1 MNKRFRK
8 CMDIRTTIYR
18 ILFLVFV
25 YISEF
30 LCIFYCIKNY
40 YIDHNVTA
48 KLCASRLNMSMT
60 SELQKN
66 PLNTPQIQKIIQAA
80 KERAEDH
87 YLEFA
92 GTVLPHEAWALFQS
106 DHALIVDV
114 RTSEERKFVG
124 LVEHTVHIPWA
135 IGTAL
140 ERNPHFA
147 EELAALIEPNK
158 IILLLCRSGKRS
170 AAAANVALN
179 SGLAH
184 IYNIDQGFEGDLNE
198 TQQRGTFNG
207 WRFHRLPWIQE

>member
-1 MNKRFRK
+1 
-8 CMDIRTTIYR
+8 
-18 ILFLVFV
+18 
-25 YISEF
+25 
-30 LCIFYCIKNY
+30 
-40 YIDHNVTA
+40 
-48 KLCASRLNMSMT
+48 MSTT
-60 SELQKN
+60 SELQ
-66 PLNTPQIQKIIQAA
+66 NTSLDSPQIQKIIRAA

-92 GTVLPHEAWALFQS
+92 GTVLPHEAWSLFQS
-106 DHALIVDV
+106 DHAQIVDV

-147 EELAALIEPNK
+147 EQLAQLIKPNK

-170 AAAANVALN
+170 AAAANVAFN
-179 SGLAH
+179 AGLAH

-198 TQQRGTFNG
+198 AKQRGTFNG
-207 WRFHRLPWIQE
+207 WRFHGLPWVQE